1 MNKKRTNELFLD
13 IIPVNIQN
21 QATIGSTLKRY
32 SDGMSLAGR

>member
-1 MNKKRTNELFLD
+1 MFLD

-21 QATIGSTLKRY
+21 RATIGSTAKRY